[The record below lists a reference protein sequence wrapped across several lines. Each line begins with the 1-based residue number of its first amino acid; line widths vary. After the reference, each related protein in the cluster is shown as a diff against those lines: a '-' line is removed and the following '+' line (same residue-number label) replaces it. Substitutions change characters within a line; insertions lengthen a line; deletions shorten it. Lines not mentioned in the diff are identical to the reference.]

1 MSHLHGNSQTGN
13 RPGCWSRVDV
23 YDSENR
29 ECRGCGF
36 QESCRAQ
43 VIKTINTQQQ
53 AAVQQVSNVPSPYYS
68 PGFPPQTQYAVPQ
81 QVPVYQ
87 PQLQPR
93 PFMPLTQYAAA
104 PSYAAPPQRVGPPQ
118 PAPQAPPQQQMPQ
131 QMQQAPVDWYGRMTD
146 PLFFQIL
153 SPPPFRAQMQ
163 GETFVER
170 VGKNM
175 MLDMGTMAFF
185 HLGLA
190 LRQMFLPPQP
200 LQPQQPREKDVTPR

>member
-1 MSHLHGNSQTGN
+1 MSLTHGNSHTGN

-53 AAVQQVSNVPSPYYS
+53 AAVPQVSNVPSVPYYAQ
-68 PGFPPQTQYAVPQ
+68 FPQQTQYAAPQ
-81 QVPVYQ
+81 QVPVLQ
-87 PQLQPR
+87 PPAMQPR
-93 PFMPLTQYAAA
+93 PFMPPSQYAA
-104 PSYAAPPQRVGPPQ
+104 PSYAAPTRVSPPPQ
-118 PAPQAPPQQQMPQ
+118 QVQAPPQQQ
-131 QMQQAPVDWYGRMTD
+131 QMQSAPADWYGRMQD

-163 GETFVER
+163 GETFLER

-175 MLDMGTMAFF
+175 ALDVGTMAFF

-200 LQPQQPREKDVTPR
+200 IQPQPLREKDVTPR

>member
-1 MSHLHGNSQTGN
+1 MSLSHGNPQTGN

-43 VIKTINTQQQ
+43 VMKTISTQQQ
-53 AAVQQVSNVPSPYYS
+53 VAVQQVSNVPYYA
-68 PGFPPQTQYAVPQ
+68 PFQQQQQYATPQYTVPQ
-81 QVPVYQ
+81 QQQIPMYQ
-87 PQLQPR
+87 PQMTMQPR
-93 PFMPLTQYAAA
+93 PFVPAA
-104 PSYAAPPQRVGPPQ
+104 PSYAVPARVGPPAQ
-118 PAPQAPPQQQMPQ
+118 APQAAPQQQV
-131 QMQQAPVDWYGRMTD
+131 QQAAITDLYGRMPD
-146 PLFFQIL
+146 PLFFQVL
-153 SPPPFRAQMQ
+153 SPPPFRAQMH

-175 MLDMGTMAFF
+175 LLDLSAMAFF

-190 LRQMFLPPQP
+190 VRQMLLPPQP
-200 LQPQQPREKDVTPR
+200 SHPPREKDITPR